1 MRVDSPAD
9 SSPPEIQAM
18 QAKSRAELLVL
29 TSLLSLLA
37 EKGLLTREE
46 INGAIEDAAAAL
58 RAEEA
63 IGDGDAVEEMG
74 HPFSQHRT

>member
-1 MRVDSPAD
+1 
-9 SSPPEIQAM
+9 M

-37 EKGLLTREE
+37 EKGLLTRQE

-63 IGDGDAVEEMG
+63 MGDGDAG
-74 HPFSQHRT
+74 GGDGSPILATRDLT